1 MSPRTLRITIRGDFR
16 DLSDAQRAEL
26 RDRAAEHD
34 VLQAS
39 FIAQGHLAY
48 DVDARPFFTYRF
60 LREAET
66 DTDVAPA
73 VASAEAAAHAAL
85 DQRGLRHQLRSTKV
99 QDLSQA
105 PLSKR
110 QRRSSG

>member
-1 MSPRTLRITIRGDFR
+1 MSTRELRIAVRGNFT

-26 RDRAAEHD
+26 RTGAAEHD
-34 VLQAS
+34 VLQAR
-39 FIAQGHLAY
+39 FTEQGHLAY

-60 LREAET
+60 LREA
-66 DTDVAPA
+66 DTDADVTRA
-73 VASAEAAAHAAL
+73 VAGAEAAASAAL
-85 DQRGLRHQLRSTKV
+85 ELRGLRHQLRSTTV

-110 QRRSSG
+110 QRRSR